1 VINDLRPESGV
12 TIGVFGTGA
21 VDLSAI
27 MAAAV
32 AGCTTIV
39 GMDVQFDRSALAREL
54 GATHVVNG
62 AETDAV
68 EEIKGI
74 TGCGAN
80 YSLDSTGVPAVL
92 RRAVDAT

>member
-1 VINDLRPESGV
+1 MRPESGAI
-12 TIGVFGTGA
+12 IGVFRTGA
-21 VDLSAI
+21 VGLSAI

-39 GMDVQFDRSALAREL
+39 GVDIQFDRSALAREL

-74 TGCGAN
+74 TGCGAY
-80 YSLDSTGVPAVL
+80 YSLDSTGVPAVF
-92 RRAVDAT
+92 RQAVDAP